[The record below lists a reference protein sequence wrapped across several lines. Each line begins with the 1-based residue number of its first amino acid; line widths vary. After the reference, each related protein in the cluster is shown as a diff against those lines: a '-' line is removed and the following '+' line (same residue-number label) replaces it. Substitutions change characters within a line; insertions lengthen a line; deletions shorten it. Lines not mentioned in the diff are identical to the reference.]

1 MPSSPG
7 SLHIPRAILSS
18 DAYSFIL
25 HSAPINSLVSL
36 LSLRCA
42 EILNDRASLL
52 LASRSDPLESFSLFW
67 FLFVTI
73 IEFHFEQKKLLPHL
87 GCLVDNADNIASL
100 RPPLPSFQFNLLHQ
114 KLTLLNCCIEELR
127 NNRRKEADDD
137 SPLFFSDS
145 EGEEEAFVHHPH
157 GKGVLNWSGWFLG
170 GADEPCW
177 LPITKDKAILT
188 VGGCVSV

>member
-42 EILNDRASLL
+42 EILNDRASSL

-145 EGEEEAFVHHPH
+145 EGEEEAFVHNPH

-170 GADEPCW
+170 GTDEPCW

-188 VGGCVSV
+188 VGE